1 MTLARSVFAA
11 TLVGASFGI
20 ATVWAQSAPTQ
31 SSAPMTSILAGKK
44 FTPPMKGQADIE
56 FVKKAP
62 KREKDMVV
70 TTFTVKN
77 TSNAPIPRL
86 TIDET
91 WYGKDNQIVAG
102 GKGFI
107 NGLLQPGEIRTIEIQ
122 TPYNAKMSSNQY
134 MFSHANGSVKPHSV
148 KVLEDPNAPK
158 KEPAAKNASA
168 RKK

>member
-1 MTLARSVFAA
+1 MTRARTALAA
-11 TLVGASFGI
+11 TLVGASLAAGAAI
-20 ATVWAQSAPTQ
+20 AQTTTPPLQSV
-31 SSAPMTSILAGKK
+31 LAGKK
-44 FTPPMKGQADIE
+44 FVPPIKGTAEVEYTKPIT
-56 FVKKAP
+56 
-62 KREKDMVV
+62 KRDKDMVV
-70 TTFTVKN
+70 TKITVKN
-77 TSNAPIPRL
+77 ISSAPIPRL

-91 WYGKDNQIVAG
+91 WYAKDGQMVTG

-107 NGLLQPGEIRTIEIQ
+107 NGLLQPGEVKTIEIQ

-168 RKK
+168 KKK